1 MLDERSW
8 FVERRE
14 ETHEERADAILV
26 FSEVGFRMQDRRN
39 PAIASPYLD
48 ALIKARFSSSTLP

>member
-14 ETHEERADAILV
+14 ETQDDRADAIFV
-26 FSEVGFRMQDRRN
+26 FSEVGFRKRKKEN
-39 PAIASPYLD
+39 SAIASPYLD
-48 ALIKARFSSSTLP
+48 AQVIAIFSSSTLP